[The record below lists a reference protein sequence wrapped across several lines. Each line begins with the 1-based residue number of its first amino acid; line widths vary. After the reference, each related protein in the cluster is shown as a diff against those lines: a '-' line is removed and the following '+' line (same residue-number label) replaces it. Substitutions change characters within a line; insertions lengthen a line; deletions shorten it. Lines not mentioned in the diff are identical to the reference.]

1 MKKIK
6 FKSIKGKLVT
16 GLALVLFLAP
26 NSIRAQ
32 GTRIDMPKNRY
43 TVEQDVQLGRQAAN
57 EIARQMPLL
66 PENSLANRYVESVGR
81 NLVAAVPAQFQ
92 QPAFKYQFRVVNA
105 RDINAFALPGG
116 PMFLNRGMIE
126 AAKTEGEMAG
136 VMAHEL
142 SHVVLRHGTAQATRQ
157 QSAKYQLPAL
167 GGAILG
173 AIIGGNLGGIVA
185 QGTQMGIG
193 AYLLRYSR
201 EFESQADILGAQIMA
216 RAGYD
221 PRELANM
228 FQTIERESGGSGGPE
243 WLSSHPDPG
252 NRSEAI
258 MKEASRLRINTSAS
272 GGGSDDVTF
281 ERVQSELR
289 RMPQAKTMA
298 EIERQSARSENTASS
313 RYPAES
319 RIEGRVAP
327 PSSNYRAYTG
337 NNLFQLN
344 VPSNWEQFE
353 GEDSVTFAP
362 RGAYGNYRGQP
373 VFTHGAVAG
382 VVNTRTDNLEQA
394 SDMLIGSLLQNNGYL
409 QPQDRYL
416 RSSMGRRR
424 ALSISLTGNSPVTG
438 RTETVNV
445 YTSILRNGWLFYIL
459 NVAPKDEYGQYQRA
473 FNEMIRSVRLN

>member
-1 MKKIK
+1 MNKIRSK
-6 FKSIKGKLVT
+6 RINEKLVS

-26 NSIRAQ
+26 NAIRAQ

-43 TVEQDVQLGRQAAN
+43 TVEQDVELGRQAAN

-66 PENSLANRYVESVGR
+66 PENSVADRYVESVGR
-81 NLVAAVPAQFQ
+81 RLVAAIPPQFR

-116 PMFLNRGMIE
+116 PMFVNRGMIE
-126 AAKTEGEMAG
+126 AAQTEGEMAG

-193 AYLLRYSR
+193 AYLLKYSR

-221 PRELANM
+221 PRDLANM
-228 FQTIERESGGSGGPE
+228 FRTIERESGGSGGPE
-243 WLSSHPDPG
+243 WLRSHPDPG
-252 NRSEAI
+252 NRYEAI
-258 MKEASRLRINTSAS
+258 MKEADRLKINTNA
-272 GGGSDDVTF
+272 GGPDVITFNRVKSD
-281 ERVQSELR
+281 LK
-289 RMPQAKTMA
+289 RMPRALTMA
-298 EIERQSARSENTASS
+298 EIEQQAARGANTAGGQ
-313 RYPAES
+313 YPAES
-319 RIEGRVAP
+319 RIEERVES
-327 PSSNYRAYTG
+327 PSTSYRSYTAS
-337 NNLFQLN
+337 NLFRAN

-353 GEDSVTFAP
+353 GQDSVTFTP
-362 RGAYGNYRGQP
+362 RGAYGTYRGQS

-382 VVNTRTDNLEQA
+382 VVNTRTNNLEQA
-394 SDMLIGSLLQNNGYL
+394 SDMFIGSLLKNNGYL

-416 RSSMGRRR
+416 RSSISRRR
-424 ALSISLTGNSPVTG
+424 ALSISLMGNSPVTG
-438 RTETVNV
+438 RTEIVTV

-459 NVAPKDEYGQYQRA
+459 NVAPKDDYGQYQKA

>member
-1 MKKIK
+1 MNKIK
-6 FKSIKGKLVT
+6 SKSIKGKLVS

-26 NSIRAQ
+26 NAIRAQ

-43 TVEQDVQLGRQAAN
+43 TVEQDVELGRQAAN

-66 PENSLANRYVESVGR
+66 PENSLADRYVESVGR
-81 NLVAAVPAQFQ
+81 NLVAAVPAQFR

-116 PMFLNRGMIE
+116 PMFVNRGMIE

-216 RAGYD
+216 RVGYD
-221 PRELANM
+221 PRDLANM

-252 NRSEAI
+252 NRYEAI
-258 MKEASRLRINTSAS
+258 IKEADRLKINTSA
-272 GGGSDDVTF
+272 GGSGSDSVTF
-281 ERVQSELR
+281 ERVQSELK
-289 RMPQAKTMA
+289 RMPQAPTMA
-298 EIERQSARSENTASS
+298 EIEQKSARSSNSASS
-313 RYPAES
+313 QYPAES
-319 RIEGRVAP
+319 RIEERVDP
-327 PSSNYRAYTG
+327 PSSRYRAYTG
-337 NNLFQLN
+337 STLFQLN
-344 VPSNWEQFE
+344 APTNWEQFE
-353 GEDSVTFAP
+353 GQDSVTFAP

-382 VVNTRTDNLEQA
+382 VVNTRTNNLEQA
-394 SDMLIGSLLQNNGYL
+394 SDKFIGSLLQNNGYL

-416 RSSMGRRR
+416 RSSIGRRR
-424 ALSISLTGNSPVTG
+424 ALSISLMGNSPVTG
-438 RTETVNV
+438 RTEIVTV
-445 YTSILRNGWLFYIL
+445 YTALLRNGWLFYIL
-459 NVAPKDEYGQYQRA
+459 NVAPKDEYGQYQGA
-473 FNEMIRSVRLN
+473 FNEMIRSTRLN

>member
-1 MKKIK
+1 MNKIK
-6 FKSIKGKLVT
+6 SKLIKGKLVS
-16 GLALVLFLAP
+16 GLALILFLAP
-26 NSIRAQ
+26 TAIRAQ

-66 PENSLANRYVESVGR
+66 PDNSLADRYVESVGR
-81 NLVAAVPAQFQ
+81 KLVAAIPAQFR
-92 QPAFKYQFRVVNA
+92 QPAFRYQFRVVNA

-116 PMFLNRGMIE
+116 PMFVYRGMIE

-193 AYLLRYSR
+193 AYLLKYSR
-201 EFESQADILGAQIMA
+201 EFESQADLLGAQIMA

-221 PRELANM
+221 PRDLANM
-228 FQTIERESGGSGGPE
+228 FQTIERESEGSGGPE

-252 NRSEAI
+252 NRYEAI
-258 MKEASRLRINTSAS
+258 NREADRLKINAGA
-272 GGGSDDVTF
+272 GGPDLITF
-281 ERVQSELR
+281 NRVQSDLK
-289 RMPQAKTMA
+289 RMPQAQTMA
-298 EIERQSARSENTASS
+298 EIEQQAARRSNAAGK

-319 RIEGRVAP
+319 RIEDRVESPA
-327 PSSNYRAYTG
+327 SSYRSYTG
-337 NNLFQLN
+337 SNLFRLN

-353 GEDSVTFAP
+353 SQDSVTFAP

-373 VFTHGAVAG
+373 VFTHGAVVG
-382 VVNTRTDNLEQA
+382 VVNTRTNNLERA
-394 SDMLIGSLLQNNGYL
+394 SDMYIGSLLQNNGYL
-409 QPQDRYL
+409 EPQGRYL
-416 RSSMGRRR
+416 RASIGKRR
-424 ALSISLTGNSPVTG
+424 ALSISLEGNSPVTG
-438 RTETVNV
+438 RSEVVNV
-445 YTSILRNGWLFYIL
+445 YTSMLRNGWLFYVI
-459 NVAPKDEYGQYQRA
+459 NVAPRDDYDQYQRA
-473 FNEMIRSVRLN
+473 FNDMIRSITIN